1 MIKYTPKNQ
10 LKVDGKMST
19 EGAGLVA
26 KRLSI
31 AAIIFSVGFSVGFML
46 IGLSYVL

>member
-1 MIKYTPKNQ
+1 
-10 LKVDGKMST
+10 MSK
-19 EGAGLVA
+19 EDAGLVA